1 MSRELSLLKL
11 TKGGFAP
18 HNQGLNLKNL
28 LPTQL
33 EDLVIATAHHYLLTR
48 DIDDAALACIEYCS
62 DNFQRV
68 IHWSDAQ
75 AIVRL
80 CQIAEEVAN
89 KTAA

>member
-1 MSRELSLLKL
+1 M
-11 TKGGFAP
+11 
-18 HNQGLNLKNL
+18 KNL

-33 EDLVIATAHHYLLTR
+33 EELVLATAHHYLLTR
-48 DIDDAALACIEYCS
+48 DIDDAAMACIEYCA

-89 KTAA
+89 KKAA